1 VSEIHDESIWL
12 DGEERRAWFALVSVM
27 MRLPHALDAQ
37 VRRDA
42 NLTHFEFSVLTVLS
56 NSPDHKMKMSTLAA
70 TVDGSLS
77 RLSQVVTRLEKRN
90 WVCRLPD
97 EHDGRTTHTQLTPE
111 GLAMVEAA
119 APGHVALVRQLVIDP
134 LTREQLTQL
143 ADIGERIMA
152 ATDPS
157 HHLPG

>member
-1 VSEIHDESIWL
+1 MSEIHDESIWL

-70 TVDGSLS
+70 TVDGSSPACRKSSPAL
-77 RLSQVVTRLEKRN
+77 RN
-90 WVCRLPD
+90 AIGC
-97 EHDGRTTHTQLTPE
+97 
-111 GLAMVEAA
+111 AA
-119 APGHVALVRQLVIDP
+119 YQMSMMAAP
-134 LTREQLTQL
+134 LTRN
-143 ADIGERIMA
+143 
-152 ATDPS
+152 
-157 HHLPG
+157 